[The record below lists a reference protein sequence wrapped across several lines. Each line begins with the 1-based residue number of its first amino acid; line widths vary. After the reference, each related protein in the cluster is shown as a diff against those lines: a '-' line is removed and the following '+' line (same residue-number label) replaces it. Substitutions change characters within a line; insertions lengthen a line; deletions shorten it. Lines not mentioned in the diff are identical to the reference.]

1 MIDPAGTL
9 VLDAVL
15 STPTVR
21 FAAVRAFP
29 AFALVRPTTFG
40 TVTSGGGDTLSMTSC
55 LISFIFCTP
64 SQPFRPNPL

>member
-15 STPTVR
+15 SVPTVR
-21 FAAVRAFP
+21 FADVMAFL

-40 TVTSGGGDTLSMTSC
+40 TVTDGGGV
-55 LISFIFCTP
+55 TP
-64 SQPFRPNPL
+64 STKRCKRPRTCHRS